1 MNSYSDI
8 EQRVDDAIDALSL
21 QQVYSLRNRL
31 LAHLM
36 FQCVRCKIVEKNVLS
51 EALVSA
57 SIKLSRMIRGSEKA
71 SRDISLL
78 RRKQ

>member
-1 MNSYSDI
+1 MPLTRYLFNSI
-8 EQRVDDAIDALSL
+8 LIAQ
-21 QQVYSLRNRL
+21 RL

-57 SIKLSRMIRGSEKA
+57 STKLSRMISGSEKA
-71 SRDISLL
+71 SRDISLV